1 MIELGMFYYKEVEGP
16 GKLFGFKRVTWKTLP
31 LSMSQG
37 REKNLQRIQAS
48 IKAILTHDLE
58 GLVIVEVFIIIK
70 HAT

>member
-1 MIELGMFYYKEVEGP
+1 MIELCMFYYKEVEGP
-16 GKLFGFKRVTWKTLP
+16 EKLFGFKGVTWKTLP